1 MNELGF
7 MQYAPETEFILGE
20 CECPILEDE
29 AFECVKNDREKLV
42 ENDLTRALL
51 AWIREQV
58 DKLAEEMT
66 DKRRK
71 EKKTRDLRQSS
82 LFNNFLDRWKN
93 RFMVKLTGELFGGS
107 GIGDSFGGAGGGSTT
122 KIGGAG
128 TNSSGGGGNAGE
140 DDGSGGGAG
149 DQIRKGPKFPRVLLS
164 GVDSDPLNEDASEP
178 FEVDERQ
185 PPIYQRD
192 IDITEGIYWIN
203 TARPLASKL
212 MDECGA
218 DSTRWREYLFQRYI
232 DIILKQSVYELGKR
246 DPDFAPYK
254 VDNLI
259 DEITSRV
266 HDAAAEELEHFLF
279 DERLPNTAPPDPEH
293 LAAEQFSADDAQA
306 TTE

>member
-1 MNELGF
+1 MR
-7 MQYAPETEFILGE
+7 YAPETEFILGE
-20 CECPILEDE
+20 CECPILEDD

-51 AWIREQV
+51 AWLREQV

-71 EKKTRDLRQSS
+71 EQKTRDLRQSS
-82 LFNNFLDRWKN
+82 LFNTFLDHWKN

-107 GIGDSFGGAGGGSTT
+107 SIGDSFGGTGGGSATR
-122 KIGGAG
+122 IGGGG
-128 TNSSGGGGNAGE
+128 TNSSEDGGNSGE
-140 DDGSGGGAG
+140 DEGKGGGAG
-149 DQIRKGPKFPRVLLS
+149 DQVRKGPKFPRVLLS
-164 GVDSDPLNEDASEP
+164 GVDSDPLNEDTTGP

-218 DSTRWREYLFQRYI
+218 ESTRWREYLFQRYV
-232 DIILKQSVYELGKR
+232 DIILKQSVYELAKR
-246 DPDFAPYK
+246 DADFAPYK

-259 DEITSRV
+259 DDITSRV

-279 DERLPNTAPPDPEH
+279 DEHMPNTIPPDSQNMAIDTITATDTK
-293 LAAEQFSADDAQA
+293 AATNESN
-306 TTE
+306 